1 MLAFWWRPLSFVA
14 LLALFSLFIGAI
26 LGRVSGLVVLSLGLG
41 WGLFLHLH
49 QLARLYAWLGKPGRS
64 MPSAEGSWGEVFY
77 RLNKLVRSHLDAEH
91 RVSAELEQMQQATGS
106 LPDGVVILD
115 GHNSILWL
123 NNAAQGMFGLK
134 PERDIGQFVSY
145 LVRNSR
151 FNEWLVAED
160 FNQTLAL
167 TAPGAQEK
175 TLVLRLVPLSR
186 QPEMKMLIAHDITEI
201 TRLEAVRRDFVA
213 NVSHELRTP
222 VTVIVGFLETF
233 AEMDR
238 PDPVQFKQHI
248 ALLREQSDRIRRLV
262 DDLLTLARLEG
273 DSEVSDEPVN
283 VPSVVERL
291 LGEARGLSH
300 GQHQITAEV
309 DGQAWLLGSEHEI
322 YSAFTNLVSNA
333 VRYTPPGG
341 QIRLRW
347 LEREDG
353 GVEFAV
359 TDSGEGIEPQHIPRL
374 TERFYRVDRGR
385 SRASGGTGLGLAIV
399 KHIIQRHQGRLRIES
414 TVGKGS
420 TFAACF
426 PHERLIPPPVA
437 LNADAEPQADAA

>member
-1 MLAFWWRPLSFVA
+1 MLAFWWRPLSIVA
-14 LLALFSLFIGAI
+14 LLVFFSLLIGTV
-26 LGRVSGLVVLSLGLG
+26 LGRVSGLVTLSLGLG
-41 WGLFLHLH
+41 WGLFLHLR
-49 QLARLYAWLGKPGRS
+49 QLSRLYAWLAKPGRS
-64 MPSAEGSWGEVFY
+64 MPGAEGSWGEVFY

-115 GHNSILWL
+115 AHNSILWL
-123 NNAAQGMFGLK
+123 NDAAQGMFGLR

-160 FNQTLAL
+160 YGQTLTLA
-167 TAPGAQEK
+167 APGAQEK
-175 TLVLRLVPLSR
+175 TLVLRLVSLSR
-186 QPEMKMLIAHDITEI
+186 EPAMKMLIAHDITEI
-201 TRLEAVRRDFVA
+201 SRLEAMRRDFVA

-233 AEMDR
+233 AEMEQ
-238 PDPVQFKQHI
+238 PDPAQFKQHI
-248 ALLREQSDRIRRLV
+248 ALLREQSERIRRLV

-273 DSEVSDEPVN
+273 DADVSDDPVN
-283 VPSVVERL
+283 VPALVGRL
-291 LGEARGLSH
+291 LSEARSLSH
-300 GQHQITAEV
+300 GQHEITAET
-309 DGQAWLLGSEHEI
+309 DGRAWVLGSEHEI
-322 YSAFTNLVSNA
+322 YGAFTNLVSNA
-333 VRYTPPGG
+333 VRYTPAGG
-341 QIRLRW
+341 RIHLRW
-347 LEREDG
+347 QEREDG
-353 GVEFAV
+353 GVEFSVA
-359 TDSGEGIEPQHIPRL
+359 DSGEGIEPQHIPRL

-399 KHIIQRHQGRLRIES
+399 KHTMQRHQGRLRIES

-426 PHERLIPPPVA
+426 PPERLIPPPVA
-437 LNADAEPQADAA
+437 PSVDAETQADAA

>member
-1 MLAFWWRPLSFVA
+1 MFAYWWRTLGIAA
-14 LLALFSLFIGAI
+14 LLASFSLLIGTV
-26 LGRVSGLVVLSLGLG
+26 LGRVSGLVVLSFSLG
-41 WGLFLHLH
+41 WWLFLHLH
-49 QLARLYAWLGKPGRS
+49 QLSRLQAWLSKPGHAI
-64 MPSAEGSWGEVFY
+64 PGAEGAWGEAFY
-77 RLNKLVRSHLDAEH
+77 RLNKLMRSHLDAEN
-91 RVSAELEQMQQATGS
+91 RVSAELDQMQKATGS

-115 GHNSILWL
+115 AHNSILWL
-123 NNAAQGMFGLK
+123 NDAAQGMFGLK

-151 FNEWLVAED
+151 FNEWLAGED
-160 FNQTLAL
+160 YTQPLTL
-167 TAPGAQEK
+167 TAPVAQEK
-175 TLVLRLVPLSR
+175 TLSLRMVPLSSD
-186 QPEMKMLIAHDITEI
+186 QKMLLAHDITELD
-201 TRLEAVRRDFVA
+201 RVEAVRRDFVA

-222 VTVIVGFLETF
+222 ITVIVGFLETF
-233 AEMDR
+233 AEMDN
-238 PDPVQFKQHI
+238 PDPAQFKQHI

-273 DSEVSDEPVN
+273 DADVSDEPVN
-283 VPSVVERL
+283 VPSVVARL
-291 LGEARGLSH
+291 LGEARSLSH
-300 GQHQITAEV
+300 GQHEIEAEV

-341 QIRLRW
+341 QIKLRW

-353 GVEFAV
+353 GVEFSV

-385 SRASGGTGLGLAIV
+385 SRATGGTGLGLAIV
-399 KHIIQRHQGRLRIES
+399 KHIIQRHQGRLRVES

-437 LNADAEPQADAA
+437 PAVDAEPQADAA